1 MRLCSDGE
9 YSRKGTDYVDSA
21 DTVIPVEEITV
32 IEDIS
37 HGRHGP
43 IQRGVWRKKDSDEEQ
58 MVTIRCVNDVMDF
71 GDAAIRDILSDAKFR
86 RCVLAAPFFCSP
98 TAR

>member
-1 MRLCSDGE
+1 M
-9 YSRKGTDYVDSA
+9 
-21 DTVIPVEEITV
+21 IPLEEITV

-37 HGRHGP
+37 NGRHGP

-86 RCVLAAPFFCSP
+86 RCVLHPAFFCSAQA
-98 TAR
+98 T